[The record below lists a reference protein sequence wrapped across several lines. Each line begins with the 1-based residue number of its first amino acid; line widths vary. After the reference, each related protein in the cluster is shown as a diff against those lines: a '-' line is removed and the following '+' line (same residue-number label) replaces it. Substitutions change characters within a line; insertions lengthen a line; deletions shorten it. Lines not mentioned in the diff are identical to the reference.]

1 MILGALLMA
10 AALLLTAWNL
20 LQDYSADQSAQA
32 VLTALTA
39 AMPEQEQEEPTA
51 LRITDAD
58 GNPVD
63 WPMDETG
70 APMPWTL
77 DASGSPVSVM
87 TDASGRSI
95 AWPTDAGGQP
105 LSVRSRRWTVL
116 AEGLL
121 PWASDDDGMTIQWPV
136 NADGRPSTL
145 SLLQILWRRL
155 AAQMKDSMV
164 QPEPDFVLN
173 PNMAMPTM
181 RIDGRDYIGTLEIPS
196 LELSLPVMSDWS
208 YPKLRTSPCRYTGSA
223 YSGDLIVAGHNYSR
237 HFGRLRQLE
246 AGDEVRFTDV
256 EGNVFLY
263 QVSAVETLGKYAV
276 DEMKSGGW
284 DLTLF
289 TCTYGGASRV
299 TVRCACTGVLPAA
312 A

>member
-1 MILGALLMA
+1 MSRKVGTICMVLGAALVLAALSLFLWNRQEASAADA
-10 AALLLTAWNL
+10 AAADALAQVDAYIATNE
-20 LQDYSADQSAQA
+20 SA
-32 VLTALTA
+32 
-39 AMPEQEQEEPTA
+39 
-51 LRITDAD
+51 
-58 GNPVD
+58 
-63 WPMDETG
+63 
-70 APMPWTL
+70 
-77 DASGSPVSVM
+77 
-87 TDASGRSI
+87 
-95 AWPTDAGGQP
+95 
-105 LSVRSRRWTVL
+105 
-116 AEGLL
+116 
-121 PWASDDDGMTIQWPV
+121 ASDPYSIEMTEVEIDGHSYI
-136 NADGRPSTL
+136 GYL
-145 SLLQILWRRL
+145 SLPI
-155 AAQMKDSMV
+155 
-164 QPEPDFVLN
+164 EN
-173 PNMAMPTM
+173 
-181 RIDGRDYIGTLEIPS
+181 LE
-196 LELSLPVMSDWS
+196 LPVMSDWS